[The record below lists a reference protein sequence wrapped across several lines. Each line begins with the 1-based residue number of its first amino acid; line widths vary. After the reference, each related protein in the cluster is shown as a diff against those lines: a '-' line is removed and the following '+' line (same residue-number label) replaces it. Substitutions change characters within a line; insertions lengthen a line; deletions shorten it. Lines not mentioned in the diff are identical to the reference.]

1 MEKSWIKF
9 ARLRAKTYS
18 YLIDDGNDDKKQKEK
33 KCVMKRKL
41 VFEYCKNCLEA
52 TQLDDKI
59 NYLEKSK
66 INVDSFFCYK
76 RTDKEFIKN
85 NILIL

>member
-1 MEKSWIKF
+1 
-9 ARLRAKTYS
+9 
-18 YLIDDGNDDKKQKEK
+18 
-33 KCVMKRKL
+33 MKRKL
-41 VFEYCKNCLEA
+41 EFEYCKNCLEA

-76 RTDKEFIKN
+76 RTHKEFIKN